1 MLAEIAFAASFFV
14 LLFFF
19 FFNPLYN
26 EHILLFNG
34 LSPTKK
40 NIKIHY

>member
-1 MLAEIAFAASFFV
+1 MIAFAASFLV
-14 LLFFF
+14 LLFILF
-19 FFNPLYN
+19 FFNLLYN